1 MTVQVITYAWCGMTL
16 NHGVFDSLAAARQ
29 RLKQRIAWAEK
40 QGCEIKRH
48 SPTVIEIGEP
58 INAGMVPD
66 YCGMLR
72 IEKVKQ

>member
-1 MTVQVITYAWCGMTL
+1 MAVQVITRAWCGIEL
-16 NHGVFDSLAAARQ
+16 NHGVFDSMDAARQ

-40 QGCEIKRH
+40 QGCEIDRH